1 MAKKKPSK
9 NGASLKPIRPKRK
22 RGRPK
27 KNDAA
32 VTPEKLEI
40 IADLWLR
47 GKSYRS
53 IAEEIGVDEKTV
65 RHHLNAK
72 IKPVWREEINSELH
86 VEMAKVAK
94 IEQVAWECFANSQDD
109 ETRETVKER
118 LIEATANLELAEKI
132 TSKLKREGST
142 AWMTVIQWCIDW
154 RAKVAGTYSA
164 TKIDV
169 GDYRVA
175 GKATADVDNE
185 MMTRLADLVA
195 DRHKFEPSA
204 N

>member
-1 MAKKKPSK
+1 MPKKKAKKNGQAPKPV
-9 NGASLKPIRPKRK
+9 RPKRK

-27 KNDAA
+27 KGQP
-32 VTPEKLEI
+32 VMTPEKLEV
-40 IADLWLR
+40 IARSWLR
-47 GKSYRS
+47 GKSYRA
-53 IAEEIGVDEKTV
+53 IAAEIGVDHKTV
-65 RHHLNAK
+65 AFYLNSQ
-72 IKPVWREEINSELH
+72 IKPEWREELNNELH
-86 VEMAKVAK
+86 VEMAKVAQ
-94 IEQVAWECFANSQDD
+94 IEQVAWECFGSSQDD

-118 LIEATANLELAEKI
+118 LIDQTNNLELAEKI

-142 AWMTVIQWCIDW
+142 AWIAVIQWCIDW

-175 GKATADVDNE
+175 GKATGDVDKE
-185 MMTRLADLVA
+185 MMERLSALVA
-195 DRHKFEPSA
+195 DRHKYEPSS